1 VTKASCEAAD
11 VNLLNPVVL
20 ELYPIVCS
28 CSRHIRAGSI
38 LSDYSFQASLAGYIE
53 QCLSLSFD
61 MVAELNPGRGSLLN
75 QLLKYLLT
83 AKQWKPPQVA
93 SVQVKKVEDVVNK
106 MIFFSS
112 LR

>member
-1 VTKASCEAAD
+1 
-11 VNLLNPVVL
+11 
-20 ELYPIVCS
+20 
-28 CSRHIRAGSI
+28 
-38 LSDYSFQASLAGYIE
+38 
-53 QCLSLSFD
+53 

-93 SVQVKKVEDVVNK
+93 SVQINKVENVVNK

-112 LR
+112 LPVTQQLKMGTPFCIQHDHFSVDDSFNVKS